1 MLRQL
6 YDRLKYLQPPTRQ
19 LIEQL
24 SHMEQFAELTYLTS
38 CNHMLR
44 GGNPFA
50 ESWKESVY
58 TCTDKMGKEETEIL
72 AALGDVLGSAD
83 LDSQLNAIACA
94 CTALEQRLA
103 TAKNRNETQGKLYR
117 SLGTL
122 GGLAAA
128 VLLI

>member
-24 SHMEQFAELTYLTS
+24 SHMEQFAELTYLAS
-38 CNHMLR
+38 CKHMLR
-44 GGNPFA
+44 SGTPFA
-50 ESWKESVY
+50 GSWKESIY
-58 TCTDKMGKEETEIL
+58 ACTDRMGKEETEIL

-94 CTALEQRLA
+94 CTALEQRLT